1 MPRVAH
7 KTDKA
12 LWRRSRERA
21 CTEAGLCAHSARK
34 MQWASRDYKRRGG
47 RYSGPRSRDNS
58 LVAWTRQSWRTHTGA
73 SSQGRLRYLPAE
85 AWARLSP
92 RQIARTNAAK
102 RRGTERG
109 AQYVPQPPDVVRAV
123 RGAKR

>member
-47 RYSGPRSRDNS
+47 RYSGPRSRDNR

-73 SSQGRLRYLPAE
+73 PSRGRLRYLPSE

-102 RRGTERG
+102 RRGTRRG
-109 AQYVPQPPDVVRAV
+109 AQYVPQPADVVRAV
-123 RGAKR
+123 RGTR